1 MKLNKF
7 ILALALAMPGHFAF
21 ATEVGAK
28 PVTDVQQVSEEEVVT
43 ALVALIQ
50 AGIITVED
58 GKVVVKEPSVLDQL
72 RESGRA
78 TVERAADDSIC
89 L

>member
-21 ATEVGAK
+21 ATEETAK
-28 PVTDVQQVSEEEVVT
+28 PATDVQQVSEEELVT
-43 ALVALIQ
+43 ALVALIR
-50 AGIITVED
+50 AGIVTVED

-72 RESGRA
+72 RQNGRA
-78 TVERAADDSIC
+78 TVERAANDSIC